1 MKKKTIILT
10 LLFFSTKVIF
20 AQDVN
25 YEWAKFM
32 WGGTVTP
39 TNTVSDLSGNLY
51 VAASFEGGYNFNA
64 TPTGNTY
71 DLEANCIFNGTD
83 FICYRNTF
91 VQKLNTNGSSVWLK
105 KIGNNNTVIAK
116 RITIDT
122 NGNLIVLGNFSGEV
136 DFDPGTGI
144 STLNAN
150 IGAYFIL
157 KLNADGEFQWVK
169 QLGVN
174 EAIAIAAD
182 NTGNIYTVGAFTGTV
197 DFDPSATVVNGTS
210 NGLQD
215 IFIHKL
221 NTNGDFV
228 WVKNIGGVEMEIAET
243 VVADND
249 GDIYTT
255 GFFNNGTVDFDP
267 GAGVFN
273 LTAVNRRF
281 VLKLDA
287 NGNFLW
293 AIQSPTAD
301 ISSTALDSNKNL
313 FITGFFQNT
322 VDFDPSASVASLTS
336 MGSNDIYIEKLN
348 TNGVFQWV
356 RQIMGA
362 TDNDRSSAITTDA
375 TGAVYTTGQF
385 YDTVNFNPITTNS
398 IVTSLGGYDGF
409 IQKLDTNGAFQW
421 VKIIGGLST
430 QSINSI
436 TTDSNENIYTTGNY
450 YDQTDFDPNAGTVN
464 LTTSNATNFILKLAP
479 TTLGLNEVSKNDIKI
494 YPNPSKGIFY
504 LDLGNYVADELI
516 IYDSLGNQIIRET
529 NSTSKYITLNVSA
542 GIYFIKI
549 RVNNNKMSNKIVIQ

>member
-1 MKKKTIILT
+1 
-10 LLFFSTKVIF
+10 
-20 AQDVN
+20 
-25 YEWAKFM
+25 
-32 WGGTVTP
+32 
-39 TNTVSDLSGNLY
+39 
-51 VAASFEGGYNFNA
+51 
-64 TPTGNTY
+64 
-71 DLEANCIFNGTD
+71 
-83 FICYRNTF
+83 
-91 VQKLNTNGSSVWLK
+91 
-105 KIGNNNTVIAK
+105 
-116 RITIDT
+116 
-122 NGNLIVLGNFSGEV
+122 
-136 DFDPGTGI
+136 
-144 STLNAN
+144 
-150 IGAYFIL
+150 
-157 KLNADGEFQWVK
+157 
-169 QLGVN
+169 
-174 EAIAIAAD
+174 
-182 NTGNIYTVGAFTGTV
+182 
-197 DFDPSATVVNGTS
+197 
-210 NGLQD
+210 
-215 IFIHKL
+215 
-221 NTNGDFV
+221 
-228 WVKNIGGVEMEIAET
+228 
-243 VVADND
+243 
-249 GDIYTT
+249 
-255 GFFNNGTVDFDP
+255 
-267 GAGVFN
+267 
-273 LTAVNRRF
+273 

-322 VDFDPSASVASLTS
+322 VDFDTSASVASLTS

-398 IVTSLGGYDGF
+398 IVTSIGGYDGF

>member
-1 MKKKTIILT
+1 
-10 LLFFSTKVIF
+10 
-20 AQDVN
+20 
-25 YEWAKFM
+25 
-32 WGGTVTP
+32 
-39 TNTVSDLSGNLY
+39 
-51 VAASFEGGYNFNA
+51 
-64 TPTGNTY
+64 
-71 DLEANCIFNGTD
+71 
-83 FICYRNTF
+83 
-91 VQKLNTNGSSVWLK
+91 
-105 KIGNNNTVIAK
+105 
-116 RITIDT
+116 
-122 NGNLIVLGNFSGEV
+122 
-136 DFDPGTGI
+136 
-144 STLNAN
+144 
-150 IGAYFIL
+150 
-157 KLNADGEFQWVK
+157 
-169 QLGVN
+169 
-174 EAIAIAAD
+174 
-182 NTGNIYTVGAFTGTV
+182 
-197 DFDPSATVVNGTS
+197 
-210 NGLQD
+210 
-215 IFIHKL
+215 
-221 NTNGDFV
+221 
-228 WVKNIGGVEMEIAET
+228 
-243 VVADND
+243 
-249 GDIYTT
+249 
-255 GFFNNGTVDFDP
+255 
-267 GAGVFN
+267 
-273 LTAVNRRF
+273 
-281 VLKLDA
+281 
-287 NGNFLW
+287 
-293 AIQSPTAD
+293 
-301 ISSTALDSNKNL
+301 
-313 FITGFFQNT
+313 
-322 VDFDPSASVASLTS
+322 
-336 MGSNDIYIEKLN
+336 
-348 TNGVFQWV
+348 FQWV